1 MKKNNVEWMKEKN
14 TQMFN
19 YYTEKINEY
28 NDRFNEVALSKKLGA
43 DEKEC
48 NALLRH
54 YNTMIN
60 KYNEQRTL
68 ISFTTCCI

>member
-1 MKKNNVEWMKEKN
+1 MKKNNVDWLREKH

-19 YYTEKINEY
+19 YYTEKINECC
-28 NDRFNEVALSKKLGA
+28 DRINEIALSKKLGA
-43 DEKEC
+43 DEREC
-48 NALLRH
+48 NMLYRY

-60 KYNEQRTL
+60 KYNEQRAL

>member
-28 NDRFNEVALSKKLGA
+28 ADRFSEVALSRKLGA

-54 YNTMIN
+54 YNIMIN
-60 KYNEQRTL
+60 KYNEQRAL
-68 ISFTTCCI
+68 ISFTTCFI

>member
-19 YYTEKINEY
+19 YYTEKINE
-28 NDRFNEVALSKKLGA
+28 VALSKKLGA
-43 DEKEC
+43 DKKEC